1 MVSEE
6 RGERGN
12 EESGTRGARGM
23 RSENGGAERAGKSR
37 RIAERGEHG
46 VMRVRESGMRS
57 VE

>member
-1 MVSEE
+1 
-6 RGERGN
+6 
-12 EESGTRGARGM
+12 M